1 MQAVEEKLTIKVVKR
16 DGKKVDFDASKIAIA
31 IKKGF
36 DSITNENDEPIY
48 DSKDANK
55 VFTGVMNR
63 IDKEYKNEEKIKI
76 ETIQDLIEEELQKKG
91 YEDVYKSFSE
101 YRDRRAKS
109 RELFSDEK
117 RAHKFFKTI
126 EGLGL
131 KSTFL
136 PSLLTTLIVNF
147 SSTAC
152 IFISF
157 TFQYQLYYCI
167 G

>member
-63 IDKEYKNEEKIKI
+63 IDKEYKNEDKEAILDCIEDISTYIKASVNGKYEKFCD
-76 ETIQDLIEEELQKKG
+76 EN
-91 YEDVYKSFSE
+91 YK
-101 YRDRRAKS
+101 
-109 RELFSDEK
+109 
-117 RAHKFFKTI
+117 
-126 EGLGL
+126 
-131 KSTFL
+131 
-136 PSLLTTLIVNF
+136 
-147 SSTAC
+147 
-152 IFISF
+152 
-157 TFQYQLYYCI
+157 
-167 G
+167 

>member
-101 YRDRRAKS
+101 YRDRRAKNS
-109 RELFSDEK
+109 
-117 RAHKFFKTI
+117 I
-126 EGLGL
+126 
-131 KSTFL
+131 
-136 PSLLTTLIVNF
+136 I
-147 SSTAC
+147 
-152 IFISF
+152 
-157 TFQYQLYYCI
+157 Y
-167 G
+167 

>member
-1 MQAVEEKLTIKVVKR
+1 MQAVEEKLAIKVVKR

-36 DSITNENDEPIY
+36 DSITDENDELVY

-101 YRDRRAKS
+101 YRDRRSKS

-131 KSTFL
+131 KPSTL
-136 PSLLTTLIVNF
+136 M
-147 SSTAC
+147 
-152 IFISF
+152 
-157 TFQYQLYYCI
+157 
-167 G
+167 